1 MFAVAASFVFLQQS
15 FRGEYV
21 LQLLPQ
27 TITYLAHVMG
37 LLVMFFELIVAL
49 IVNELQFRCIEVAH
63 LTLEM

>member
-15 FRGEYV
+15 FRGEDV